1 MSKKN
6 DLKDTMREGCLH
18 SAIGSAVL
26 TLELIAGIVIAVLL
40 LGCTKREYIEVEKV
54 VEMHDTLRE
63 VQVKYD
69 SIYDHDSIYFYEYVK
84 GDTIYKEK
92 YKEHTKYIERVK
104 RDTITQTRSEY
115 IQVPRPYP
123 VIKYVEKPLKSWQKW
138 LMGIGALSILCL
150 ALWIAWK
157 IKRKI

>member
-1 MSKKN
+1 MKKI
-6 DLKDTMREGCLH
+6 LF
-18 SAIGSAVL
+18 
-26 TLELIAGIVIAVLL
+26 IAFVVLL
-40 LGCTKREYIEVEKV
+40 AACKHTEYVEVEKV

-69 SIYDHDSIYFYEYVK
+69 SIYNHDSIYFYEYVK

-104 RDTITQTRSEY
+104 RDTITQSKSVY
-115 IQVPRPYP
+115 VQVPRPYP
-123 VIKYVEKPLKSWQKW
+123 VVKYIEKPLKQWQKW

-157 IKRKI
+157 IKEKI